1 MKSIAQST
9 VKFALVVMML
19 ASASFTFAHNE
30 DPKDPKKVSVVVNEM
45 KPGFATL
52 SWSDY
57 AITTI
62 QINSTN
68 GQVMPAIPV
77 MDATSLHL
85 NGLVNGTYEISF
97 MAGETVVA
105 VETLVINK

>member
-68 GQVMPAIPV
+68 GQVMPSIPV
-77 MDATSLHL
+77 MDATTLHL
-85 NGLVNGTYEISF
+85 NGLIEGSYEILF
-97 MAGETVVA
+97 LIGDKIVATENLTV
-105 VETLVINK
+105 TK

>member
-1 MKSIAQST
+1 MKSITHST
-9 VKFALVVMML
+9 VKFALVAMML
-19 ASASFTFAHNE
+19 ATATLSFAHND
-30 DPKDPKKVSVVVNEM
+30 DPKDPKKVSIVMNEM

-57 AITTI
+57 AITAI

-68 GQVMPAIPV
+68 GQVMPSIPV
-77 MDATSLHL
+77 MDATSLHF
-85 NGLVNGTYEISF
+85 NGLINGTYEISF

-105 VETLVINK
+105 TETLTVNK